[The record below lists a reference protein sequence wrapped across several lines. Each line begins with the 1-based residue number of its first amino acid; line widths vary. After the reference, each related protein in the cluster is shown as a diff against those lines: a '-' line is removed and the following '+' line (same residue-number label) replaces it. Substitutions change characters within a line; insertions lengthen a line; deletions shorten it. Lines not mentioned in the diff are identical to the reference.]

1 VQRNQIEME
10 KVKLENA
17 IQVAE
22 TDLKAREQKL
32 KLDIELMKAELAA
45 MAQKNDGEEKIA
57 SLELQMDKADTET
70 RLKELQMELDT
81 ESKNSQHEI
90 DIYKAQLSAMTKLT
104 SEGMKIEN
112 QDALANMQSMST
124 LLAEENNQLKT
135 EIEALNGE
143 RN

>member
-1 VQRNQIEME
+1 
-10 KVKLENA
+10 
-17 IQVAE
+17 
-22 TDLKAREQKL
+22 
-32 KLDIELMKAELAA
+32 
-45 MAQKNDGEEKIA
+45 
-57 SLELQMDKADTET
+57 MDKADTET
-70 RLKELQMELDT
+70 RLKEFQMQLDT
-81 ESKNSQHEI
+81 DSKNSQHEI
-90 DIYKAQLSAMTKLT
+90 DIYKAQLAAMTKLT